1 MNAETA
7 RYEKALKQQLCCA
20 GGTVSLTGTLRYLSI
35 FNPTTFAMS
44 MTCDVNGNISY
55 WHSTLFS
62 PKPPGG
68 DKHSQ

>member
-55 WHSTLFS
+55 
-62 PKPPGG
+62 
-68 DKHSQ
+68 